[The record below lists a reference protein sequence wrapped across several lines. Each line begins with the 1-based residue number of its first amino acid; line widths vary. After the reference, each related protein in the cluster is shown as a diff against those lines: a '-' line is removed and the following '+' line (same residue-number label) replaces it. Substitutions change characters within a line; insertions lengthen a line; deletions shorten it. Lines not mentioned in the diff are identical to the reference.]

1 MSTADVLKLTLPV
14 SRLLQSTSLDLA
26 NASSAIEGIKEIFDK
41 KRAMCV
47 SEFHK
52 IFLEASNLVE
62 EIGCE
67 IKMPRIAKTQTHR
80 DNYPATDAEQ
90 FYLRSIYVPLLDTI
104 KSDITT
110 RLSTDTLEAFDLRL
124 LLPNIIVRLNDIDGN
139 DRQKISLRIIAVA
152 KKFSPLFT
160 VSENLMVDM
169 LECTLIIFLIIQF
182 IYN

>member
-1 MSTADVLKLTLPV
+1 MSTADILKLTLPV

-26 NASSAIEGIKEIFDK
+26 NASSAIEGIKEIFDE
-41 KRAMCV
+41 KRTMCV

-62 EIGCE
+62 DIGCE
-67 IKMPRIAKTQTHR
+67 IKMPRIAKSQMHR
-80 DNYPATDAEQ
+80 DNYPAKDAEQ

-104 KSDITT
+104 KLDLTT
-110 RLSTDTLEAFDLRL
+110 RLSTDTLETFDLRL
-124 LLPNIIVRLNDIDGN
+124 LLLNIIVRLNDNDGN

-169 LECTLIIFLIIQF
+169 LEGTIIIF
-182 IYN
+182 